1 MIKIKPDWKSKHRFA
16 VAPDSSVRGVGGAN
30 REFSAEYFEASK
42 CGVGDVKIEKTNR
55 ELTATLVKGGNQPE
69 EELRKLG
76 AKVFKDKE
84 NFTTK
89 DILGFVLKGESKLF
103 VFGLSPDV
111 CIGEPLP

>member
-1 MIKIKPDWKSKHRFA
+1 M
-16 VAPDSSVRGVGGAN
+16 GGDN

-42 CGVGDVKIEKTNR
+42 CSVGDVKIEKTDR
-55 ELTATLVKGGNQPE
+55 ELTATLVKGGNQSE

-89 DILGFVLKGESKLF
+89 DIIGFVLKGEVL
-103 VFGLSPDV
+103 LSRLGKSLD
-111 CIGEPLP
+111 

>member
-1 MIKIKPDWKSKHRFA
+1 MERENK
-16 VAPDSSVRGVGGAN
+16 
-30 REFSAEYFEASK
+30 EFSAEYFEASK